1 MSARHG
7 KTGIRWRSGLLA
19 LASATM
25 LGSCAA
31 RHPKSPSVPPPLAAP
46 DVRAQAALI
55 PPVTF
60 EGEMPC
66 KACGGM
72 RRTLTLLADGSYRLR
87 QRYESAHGGSGM
99 VLHEVGRWMLTG
111 KRLGLR
117 SESARGGDYQLA
129 DSTRLI
135 QIGRD
140 GEPLTGVMAYSLSR
154 TAQVDPIA
162 EPMRVSGIYDARSG
176 RVALCGTGQS
186 LPVLGDVGDAPALAR
201 AAQES
206 GRENGLWVNVEAQWV
221 EAQRRGEVHGQPSL
235 RIDRLWASRPD
246 ATCPSAAGSD
256 RRG

>member
-1 MSARHG
+1 MSARLP
-7 KTGIRWRSGLLA
+7 KSGIRWRSGLLV
-19 LASATM
+19 LASVTI

-31 RHPKSPSVPPPLAAP
+31 RHPAPPPAPPPLAAP
-46 DVRAQAALI
+46 DARAQAALI

-99 VLHEVGRWMLTG
+99 VLHEVGRWTLTG
-111 KRLGLR
+111 KRLSLR
-117 SESARGGDYQLA
+117 GESGRSGDYQLA
-129 DSTRLI
+129 DSTRLL

-140 GEPLTGVMAYSLSR
+140 GEPLAGVMAYSLSR
-154 TAQVDPIA
+154 AAQVDPIA
-162 EPMRVSGIYDARSG
+162 ESMRVSGNYDARSG

-186 LPVLGDVGDAPALAR
+186 LPVLGEVGDAPALAR
-201 AAQES
+201 TAHES
-206 GRENGLWVNVEAQWV
+206 GRENGLWVSVDAQWV
-221 EAQRRGEVHGQPSL
+221 EAQRKGEVHGQPSL
-235 RIDRLWASRPD
+235 RIDRLWATRPS
-246 ATCPSAAGSD
+246 AMCPSAAEPD